1 MDAKKAQPSSH
12 SPWDELSPALRDA
25 VKRVRDSRVPEGI
38 ALRVEELLRSRLAR
52 TPRSFRPRFTVWT
65 LAIICASVAL
75 IVCCWTVE
83 IVNARFG
90 QMPSSAPD
98 HIGASMT
105 DISPSVWAYSKA
117 ARQSPESLN
126 KLLDHQWRQSG
137 SAKAPSSTYAGV
149 SSSEPVR
156 HAVP

>member
-1 MDAKKAQPSSH
+1 
-12 SPWDELSPALRDA
+12 LRDA
-25 VKRVRDSRVPEGI
+25 VKRVGESRVPEGV

-65 LAIICASVAL
+65 LAVICASIAL

-90 QMPSSAPD
+90 RLPASSPD
-98 HIGASMT
+98 QIGASMIDT
-105 DISPSVWAYSKA
+105 AITGAAPSVWAYSRA

-126 KLLDHQWRQSG
+126 KLLDRQWRESASG
-137 SAKAPSSTYAGV
+137 KSP
-149 SSSEPVR
+149 PVLR
-156 HAVP
+156 VARP